1 MVAAQK
7 PTHCRPDESLTDHLR
22 CLPRGLVPMPDDES
36 SRTAEKLIALL
47 LVTVWAA
54 GTLAMTFSAVET
66 TVPPHWPYF
75 TALVFLLVGKLWD
88 LEVQKYLPTGG
99 NNDS

>member
-1 MVAAQK
+1 M
-7 PTHCRPDESLTDHLR
+7 PEDESA
-22 CLPRGLVPMPDDES
+22 
-36 SRTAEKLIALL
+36 RTAEKIIALL

-54 GTLAMTFSAVET
+54 GTLAMTLTGIET

-88 LEVQKYLPTGG
+88 LEVQKYLPTNGK
-99 NNDS
+99 